1 MGCGVYGVCVG
12 VDVPAPS
19 PCVVVSDRWCVRGM
33 YMPMCFVC
41 TSYRAPQVDTMR
53 RVDHPNIV
61 ELNNAFL
68 SADAKTL

>member
-1 MGCGVYGVCVG
+1 MWYRHRPPALSSQTVG
-12 VDVPAPS
+12 V
-19 PCVVVSDRWCVRGM
+19 RVRAWFTGM
-33 YMPMCFVC
+33 YMLMCFVC